1 MNWTLVALLGYLLLQ
16 LAIGAWLAPR
26 IHTED
31 DYLVGGRRL
40 GYPLT
45 IFSIFATWFGAE
57 SCIASAG
64 RAYREGFSLTTAE
77 PFAYGVTLIAM
88 GAIFAVP
95 LWRRKLTTLADLFRQ
110 RYGTGVE
117 RLAALMLLPGG
128 LLWAAAQL
136 RGFGHV
142 LTTVTDLDIRLAV
155 ASAAAFCVLYTTLG
169 GLLAD
174 AITDLI
180 QGAMIVLGLL
190 LLVAVVVTD
199 VGGVGAALATIDP
212 ARIRVVGTDVAPSAL
227 AVLEEW
233 AIPVAGSLVAVE
245 LVSRVIAARSPEVA
259 RNGALL
265 AGGLYIT
272 VGILPIFLGLVAG
285 ALVPSLTES
294 EQFLPA
300 LAREVLPAAGYV
312 LFAGALIS
320 AILSTVDTILLVGA
334 GLVTHNVIAPLLRIG
349 SDRARVRLAR
359 GGVVVLGGL
368 ALLLALRAE
377 GVAELVEEAS
387 SFGSAGLLVVA
398 SFALFSRVGGP
409 RAAAASLVGGLG
421 TYVAATLLGWAYPFL
436 GSLAAAVGCYLAAAA
451 LEAAGRGGVSPRPG
465 LSWAPRT
472 SVPRRCRRRR

>member
-1 MNWTLVALLGYLLLQ
+1 VNWTLVALLGYLLVQ
-16 LAIGAWLAPR
+16 LAIGAWVAPR

-142 LTTVTDLDIRLAV
+142 LTTVTDLDISLAI
-155 ASAAAFCVLYTTLG
+155 ASAAGFCILYTTLG

-174 AITDLI
+174 AITDLV
-180 QGAMIVLGLL
+180 QGAMIVLGLV
-190 LLVAVVVTD
+190 LLVAVVVAD
-199 VGGVGAALATIDP
+199 LGGLGAALAAIDP

-265 AGGLYIT
+265 AGGLYIA

-285 ALVPSLTES
+285 ALVPALTES

-334 GLVTHNVIAPLLRIG
+334 GLVTHNVVAPLLHLG
-349 SDRARVRLAR
+349 GDRARVRLAR

-387 SFGSAGLLVVA
+387 SFGSAGLLVVV

-409 RAAAASLVGGLG
+409 RAAVASLLGGLG
-421 TYVAATLLGWAYPFL
+421 TYIAATLLGWAYPFL

-451 LEAAGRGGVSPRPG
+451 LEAVGRGGVSRLPG
-465 LSWAPRT
+465 PS
-472 SVPRRCRRRR
+472 

>member
-1 MNWTLVALLGYLLLQ
+1 MNWTLVALLGYLLVQ

-110 RYGTGVE
+110 RYGAGVE

-142 LTTVTDLDIRLAV
+142 LTTVTDLDIHLAIG
-155 ASAAAFCVLYTTLG
+155 AAAAFCMLYTTLG

-180 QGAMIVLGLL
+180 QGAMIVLGLA
-190 LLVAVVVTD
+190 LLVGVVVTD
-199 VGGVGAALATIDP
+199 VGGVGAAFGAIDP

-265 AGGLYIT
+265 AGGLYIA

-285 ALVPSLTES
+285 ALVPPLTES

-334 GLVTHNVIAPLLRIG
+334 GLVTHNVIAPLLGIG
-349 SDRARVRLAR
+349 GDRARVRLAR
-359 GGVVVLGGL
+359 GGVIVLGGL

-387 SFGSAGLLVVA
+387 SFGSAGLLVVV

-409 RAAAASLVGGLG
+409 LAAVASLVGGLG
-421 TYVAATLLGWAYPFL
+421 TYIAGTLLGWAYPFL
-436 GSLAAAVGCYLAAAA
+436 GSMAAAVGCYLGAAA
-451 LEAAGRGGVSPRPG
+451 LEWGGPGGVTRRPRMP
-465 LSWAPRT
+465 WAPRT
-472 SVPRRCRRRR
+472 